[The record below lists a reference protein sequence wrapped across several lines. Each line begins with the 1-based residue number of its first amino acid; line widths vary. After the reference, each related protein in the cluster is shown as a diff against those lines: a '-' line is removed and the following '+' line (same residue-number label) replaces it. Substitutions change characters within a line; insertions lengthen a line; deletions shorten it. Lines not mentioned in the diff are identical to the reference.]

1 MTTVDRVKMLCNER
15 GIPISVLEK
24 RLGFSNA
31 YFAGLKKGSLPD
43 DRLKKVADY
52 FGVSVGFLISG
63 SSSAAAPVDESTLRI
78 SGMLLSHPELVD
90 ICSAYVKASAERQN
104 IICDLLGVKRDA
116 FSTSEKEA

>member
-1 MTTVDRVKMLCNER
+1 MTTVDRVKALCKER

-63 SSSAAAPVDESTLRI
+63 SSPAAAPVDTAAVQI
-78 SGMLLSHPELVD
+78 SGMLLSHPELLG
-90 ICSAYVKASAERQN
+90 ICEAYIDASVERQE
-104 IICDLLGVKRDA
+104 IICDLLGVKRGT
-116 FSTSEKEA
+116 FLLSEKEA